1 MLFLSS
7 LLPGNLS
14 LTRGVRKDLILLMF
28 NGKKVLLVDD
38 ELEYQLEVSSYLV
51 GRGFFVYPKKNKK
64 EFLESLDNDSPDIAL
79 IDKQIGFEDGFDLI
93 HEVRQH
99 KELKNIPIIVVT
111 GSADFE
117 NKIEAIKL
125 GADDLVHKPVSLPDL
140 ELKIISCLRRAGSY
154 HVSGQLLS
162 FEDIVINLRTHKVS
176 ISGSEV
182 DLTNTEYKIFFE
194 LVAKK
199 GEILNREQIAHRFL
213 SLNNSSVRTLDVHIN
228 SLRKKLG
235 NHAERIKTIRG
246 RGYMFKA
253 P

>member
-1 MLFLSS
+1 M
-7 LLPGNLS
+7 
-14 LTRGVRKDLILLMF
+14 THMYE
-28 NGKKVLLVDD
+28 GKKVLIVDD
-38 ELEYQLEVSSYLV
+38 ELEYQMEVSSYLV
-51 GRGFFVYPKKNKK
+51 GRGFFVYPKKNKQ
-64 EFLESLDNDSPDIAL
+64 EFLDSLNSDSPDIAL

-99 KELKNIPIIVVT
+99 RELKNIPIIVVT
-111 GSADFE
+111 GSTEFE

-140 ELKIISCLRRAGSY
+140 ELKIIASLRRSGSY
-154 HVSGQLLS
+154 HVNEQILS
-162 FEDIVINLRTHKVS
+162 FKDIEINLRTHKVS
-176 ISGSEV
+176 IDGSEI

-235 NHAERIKTIRG
+235 THAERIKTIRG
-246 RGYMFKA
+246 RGYM
-253 P
+253 